1 MSGGKAVVVDHGIGN
16 LRNVV
21 RALVA
26 AGAEVDPSSDPNV
39 VAAADRLVLPGV
51 GAFRGCMDEMRS
63 RGQLDAVLEFVRAER
78 PLLGICVGM
87 QILFEV
93 GEEFG
98 ETPGLGLLP
107 GRVRALP
114 ATRSDGTAHKIP
126 HIGWSALVP
135 ASGSLWA
142 GTILD
147 GVEPGTAAYFL
158 HSFEGVPTNPADRL
172 ADCDYGG
179 RPVCAAV
186 RRGDI
191 HGCQFHPEKSGP
203 AGIAILRRFLNL
215 VP

>member
-1 MSGGKAVVVDHGIGN
+1 MSGGEVVVVDHGVGN

-21 RALVA
+21 RALAA
-26 AGAEVDPSSDPNV
+26 AGAEVELSSAPNV
-39 VAAADRLVLPGV
+39 IAAADRLVLPGV
-51 GAFRGCMDEMRS
+51 GAFRGCMDEMRT
-63 RGQLDAVLEFVRAER
+63 RGQLDAALEFARTGR

-87 QILFEV
+87 QILFDV

-114 ATRSDGTAHKIP
+114 ATRSDGTAHKVP
-126 HIGWSALVP
+126 HIGWGALVP
-135 ASGSLWA
+135 APGALWA

-147 GVEPGTAAYFL
+147 DVEPGATAYFL
-158 HSFEGVPTNPADRL
+158 HSFEGVPTSPADRL
-172 ADCDYGG
+172 ADCVFGG

-186 RRGDI
+186 RRGNI

-203 AGIAILRRFLNL
+203 VGIAILRRFLDL
-215 VP
+215 TP